1 MWRQKPHSWGPLGLS
16 QWRINAGLT
25 EKDQER
31 SGPRNNQSLFLLRW
45 EQGMLGEVGSKSW
58 EGVCLEGR
66 LPGGGPE
73 RVGEAPS
80 TAARVRSLGSRIAV
94 CHLACIPSC
103 RDCRSHLS
111 QLFVLS
117 ANPSSLCSP
126 HTVAMKSML
135 LPILALWV
143 GCCPAE
149 ALAKKGLSLRESM
162 TPPTPM
168 GLPALQP
175 PLPSRPRPP
184 DGE

>member
-1 MWRQKPHSWGPLGLS
+1 M
-16 QWRINAGLT
+16 
-25 EKDQER
+25 
-31 SGPRNNQSLFLLRW
+31 
-45 EQGMLGEVGSKSW
+45 
-58 EGVCLEGR
+58 
-66 LPGGGPE
+66 
-73 RVGEAPS
+73 
-80 TAARVRSLGSRIAV
+80 